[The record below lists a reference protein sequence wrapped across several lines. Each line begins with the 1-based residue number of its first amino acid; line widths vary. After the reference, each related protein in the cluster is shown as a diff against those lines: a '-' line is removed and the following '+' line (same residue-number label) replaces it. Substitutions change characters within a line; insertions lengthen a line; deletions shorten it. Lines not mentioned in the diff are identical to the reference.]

1 MRAVEA
7 VKGVHS
13 HTDRANEAS
22 RIYGD
27 RNKFE
32 FPLRRTSGATCEFI
46 YAREGGRGGVTNPD
60 ERVEEEKEHGRSRRG
75 RRAKRKGAKKARAKG
90 RISLSDPPACLS
102 FISVACTR
110 GMY

>member
-22 RIYGD
+22 RVYGD

-32 FPLRRTSGATCEFI
+32 FPLRRASSATCEFI
-46 YAREGGRGGVTNPD
+46 YASARGVTDSD
-60 ERVEEEKEHGRSRRG
+60 ERVEEERNGR
-75 RRAKRKGAKKARAKG
+75 
-90 RISLSDPPACLS
+90 
-102 FISVACTR
+102 
-110 GMY
+110 

>member
-22 RIYGD
+22 RVYGD

-32 FPLRRTSGATCEFI
+32 FPLRRASGATCEFI
-46 YAREGGRGGVTNPD
+46 YASARGRGVTDPD
-60 ERVEEEKEHGRSRRG
+60 ERVEEQTAGG
-75 RRAKRKGAKKARAKG
+75 QNAKARKKLEQREG
-90 RISLSDPPACLS
+90 YLSRVRLLVYLS
-102 FISVACTR
+102 SR
-110 GMY
+110 